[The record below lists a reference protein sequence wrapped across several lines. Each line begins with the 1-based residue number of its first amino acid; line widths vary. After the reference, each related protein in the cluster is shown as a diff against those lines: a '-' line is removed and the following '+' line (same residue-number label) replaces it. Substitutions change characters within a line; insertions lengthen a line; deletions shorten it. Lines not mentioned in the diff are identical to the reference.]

1 MNVEKRTSVFILLF
15 CITAV
20 LFSCASSVAT
30 VKNRFFEAENC
41 YKSLSGSTQKQKYR
55 SNWQRCIDQ
64 FIEVY
69 EDDPDGPWAAAGLYR
84 AGVLYYEMYGV
95 SYRPADRQEAID
107 LLNRIRARFPK
118 SAYSEKAAQ
127 KLAEITGS
135 QPIDSTPVVKRKSAG
150 KAKARYFQA
159 ESCYKDL
166 RHSPKKQKYRSYWKK
181 CIDAYQSVY
190 EYDPDGPWAAAG
202 LYMAGRLYEELYKH
216 SYSYGDLEDG
226 AALYH
231 RITRDYGGSAYAKKA
246 SRALAGIPGYETPSL
261 TMVLDREQT
270 SASPADVCDPSMD
283 YGNGDDTGTSGS
295 GAGPAVVKNLRY
307 WSNPSYTRVVIDADS
322 ETTFTHNLLRKDPKN
337 GKPPRLYVDV
347 NNSKLDGELSRQI
360 PINDNLLKNVRAGQ
374 FTPYS
379 VRVVID
385 IKSFDSY
392 KIFSLNNPYRIVI
405 DVRGENGTAASAGS
419 RQDPQQTGPASLA
432 EQLSLKVRR
441 IVIDPGHGGRDG
453 GAPGCMRGI
462 QEKEVVLDI
471 ARRLATKIR
480 QDLDCE
486 VVITRSGDEYLTLE
500 ERTAIANT
508 KSADLFISIHTN
520 ACQSNGAYGIE
531 TYFLN
536 LATDEDAMRVAAR
549 ENSTSRKNISDL
561 QKILNDLMQN
571 AKINES
577 SRLAGYVQNALCGEL
592 KKNYNRINNK
602 GVKQAPFYVLLGAQM
617 PAILVETGF
626 ISNQMECGRLVNT
639 TYQDRLCNGIVRG
652 IKAYIDRT
660 QSAAFIRTQ
669 EG

>member
-1 MNVEKRTSVFILLF
+1 MNVEKKTSFFILLF

-30 VKNRFFEAENC
+30 VKKRFFEAENC
-41 YKSLSGSTQKQKYR
+41 FQTLQDSPQKQKYR
-55 SNWQRCIDQ
+55 SYWKRCIDQ
-64 FIEVY
+64 FMGVY
-69 EDDPDGPWAAAGLYR
+69 EHDPDGPWAAAGLYR
-84 AGVLYYEMYGV
+84 AGVLYFEMYKV
-95 SYRPADRQEAID
+95 SYRDADRQQAID
-107 LLNRIRARFPK
+107 LLNRIRGRFPK

-127 KLAEITGS
+127 KLAEISGGAGTDN
-135 QPIDSTPVVKRKSAG
+135 PPVVQRKSEG
-150 KAKARYFQA
+150 KAKVRYFKA
-159 ESCYKDL
+159 EDCYKDL

-181 CIDAYQSVY
+181 CIDAYHSVY

-202 LYMAGRLYEELYKH
+202 LFMAGQLYGELYKH
-216 SYSYGDLEDG
+216 SYREGDIEKS
-226 AALYH
+226 AALFK
-231 RITRDYGGSAYAKKA
+231 RVMTDYPDSAYAKKS
-246 SRALAGIPGYETPSL
+246 SRALAAISGEDASSRTVASGDSGDSSGTFATPVSYSQS
-261 TMVLDREQT
+261 DQEK
-270 SASPADVCDPSMD
+270 SGA
-283 YGNGDDTGTSGS
+283 SGS
-295 GAGPAVVKNLRY
+295 GPAIVKNLRY
-307 WSNPSYTRVVIDADS
+307 WSNPSYTRVVIDADD
-322 ETTFTHNLLRKDPKN
+322 ETSFTHNLLRKDPKN

-347 NNSKLDGELSRQI
+347 NNSKLDGDLSRKI
-360 PINDNLLKNVRAGQ
+360 PINDDLLKNVRAGQ

-392 KIFSLNNPYRIVI
+392 KIFSLNNPFRIVI
-405 DVRGENGTAASAGS
+405 DVRGENGSVTAAQSGQGA
-419 RQDPQQTGPASLA
+419 QQAGPASLA
-432 EQLSLKVRR
+432 EQLSLKVNR

-453 GAPGCMRGI
+453 GAPGYQRGVH
-462 QEKEVVLDI
+462 EKEIVMDI
-471 ARRLATKIR
+471 SRRLATKIR
-480 QDLDCE
+480 RELGCE
-486 VVITRSGDEYLTLE
+486 VIITRPRDEFLTLE
-500 ERTAIANT
+500 ERTAIANM
-508 KSADLFISIHTN
+508 KNADLFISIHTN
-520 ACQSNGAYGIE
+520 ACPSNGAYGIE

-592 KKNYNRINNK
+592 KKNYSRIKNK

-626 ISNQMECGRLVNT
+626 VSNRMECGRLINT
-639 TYQDRLCNGIVRG
+639 TYQDRLCNGILKG

-660 QSAAFIRTQ
+660 ESAAFFWSQ